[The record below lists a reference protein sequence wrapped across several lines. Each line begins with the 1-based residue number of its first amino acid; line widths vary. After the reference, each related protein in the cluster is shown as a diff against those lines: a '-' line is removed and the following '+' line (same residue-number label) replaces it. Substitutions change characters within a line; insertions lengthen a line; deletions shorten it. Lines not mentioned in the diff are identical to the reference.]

1 MLNQFR
7 GDGAPVAGE
16 IFFERSLLRVLRLRA
31 VGRRRDTSP
40 VPRARR
46 GPSVRGANLV
56 ILPHVL
62 DPKHS

>member
-7 GDGAPVAGE
+7 GDGVPVAGAV
-16 IFFERSLLRVLRLRA
+16 FSERQILRMLRLRA